1 MSETV
6 MIVNN
11 FLLFSKVNLRNNINQ
26 ISFEENEKNKVK
38 FSKFTK
44 LEEYLISNKFEK
56 YASALNYICKDCK
69 KGNYEEY
76 SSKLMINNIID
87 TLDRDFYNKKV
98 VFRIF
103 YYMTNPNNSN
113 IMNIWNEI
121 KDDIITYFEYD
132 NEPDIFKVVCKVLAN
147 CIYEFDVNTLKQI
160 INNNAL
166 YKFEQ
171 FPGRI
176 QEILNNDI
184 TDADVKCLGY
194 LRIFS
199 AFSSRYDD
207 LKQDE
212 MMFFDHCCIPS
223 FILALK
229 STKKPFAFK
238 TIKYFYFLLL
248 WSPNE
253 IILKFNNDSV
263 FLSLLM
269 HLTHEDNRK
278 DQISFYSS
286 QNLLIFSK
294 LHRNDIAN
302 TLIQNGIMN
311 ILIESLPKNSIQPFV
326 KTLFHICFTDEQYT
340 NLFLT
345 SDIYKCILNKAPN
358 DLYSSIESNHL
369 NASNFLSNLV
379 TIFVKYPN
387 LQKFILSTLSTD
399 NIPYLFIIILQTIRK
414 DSKLINMFQCINI
427 LIQMA
432 SSESNTESGLRKMFF
447 EKQEDILYELSN
459 ELDDES
465 HTHSTLNLIQQ
476 TIKSIEAL
484 YSS

>member
-1 MSETV
+1 
-6 MIVNN
+6 
-11 FLLFSKVNLRNNINQ
+11 
-26 ISFEENEKNKVK
+26 
-38 FSKFTK
+38 
-44 LEEYLISNKFEK
+44 
-56 YASALNYICKDCK
+56 
-69 KGNYEEY
+69 
-76 SSKLMINNIID
+76 
-87 TLDRDFYNKKV
+87 
-98 VFRIF
+98 
-103 YYMTNPNNSN
+103 
-113 IMNIWNEI
+113 
-121 KDDIITYFEYD
+121 
-132 NEPDIFKVVCKVLAN
+132 
-147 CIYEFDVNTLKQI
+147 
-160 INNNAL
+160 
-166 YKFEQ
+166 
-171 FPGRI
+171 
-176 QEILNNDI
+176 
-184 TDADVKCLGY
+184 
-194 LRIFS
+194 
-199 AFSSRYDD
+199 
-207 LKQDE
+207 
-212 MMFFDHCCIPS
+212 
-223 FILALK
+223 
-229 STKKPFAFK
+229 
-238 TIKYFYFLLL
+238 
-248 WSPNE
+248 
-253 IILKFNNDSV
+253 
-263 FLSLLM
+263 M
-269 HLTHEDNRK
+269 HLTHEENRK

-345 SDIYKCILNKAPN
+345 SDIYKRILNKAPN

-414 DSKLINMFQCINI
+414 DSKLIKMFQCINI

-465 HTHSTLNLIQQ
+465 HCHSTLNLIQQ